1 MIDKLC
7 PQSDVIDKPRILLLC
22 EVETKL
28 PNLGLKKSKSRK
40 KPTGARNTGEIELD
54 SVPET
59 DESLTT
65 DSSRVTNPERNK
77 TGAFIRQ

>member
-1 MIDKLC
+1 M
-7 PQSDVIDKPRILLLC
+7 QSEVIDKPRILLVC

-28 PNLGLKKSKSRK
+28 PNLGVKGSRSI
-40 KPTGARNTGEIELD
+40 KPLGGRTTGEIELD

-65 DSSRVTNPERNK
+65 ESSRVTNPERNK
-77 TGAFIRQ
+77 TGAFIMRK

>member
-7 PQSDVIDKPRILLLC
+7 PQSDLIDKPRILLVC
-22 EVETKL
+22 EVQTKL
-28 PNLGLKKSKSRK
+28 PNLGIKKSQSRK
-40 KPTGARNTGEIELD
+40 PAGGRNTGEIELD

-65 DSSRVTNPERNK
+65 DSSRVTNPEKNK